1 MTKQTQYYYDRF
13 QNELKG
19 IRGGRHFDWLE
30 RDTKQELEKRQNEI
44 NEGSVYFVDGVAYW
58 KSNNRTVPNDIVVQ
72 FLMITDAIDID
83 KHETAHD
90 IEVTES
96 IREYKEQMKNYVPS
110 EEELYE
116 MRSAFGDGT
125 EVVDVITG
133 KVIKL

>member
-1 MTKQTQYYYDRF
+1 MTKQTQYYYDIF

-30 RDTKQELEKRQNEI
+30 RDTQKELEKRQNEI
-44 NEGSVYFVDGVAYW
+44 NEGRVYFVDGVAYW
-58 KSNNRTVPNDIVVQ
+58 QSSNRTVPNDIVVQ
-72 FLMITDAIDID
+72 FLMLTDAIDID

-90 IEVTES
+90 NEVTES

-110 EEELYE
+110 EEELFE
-116 MRSAFGDGT
+116 MRSAFGEGT

-133 KVIKL
+133 KVTKL